1 MKNNVRQ
8 MLKNIVEENAVA
20 FKEQT
25 GKVLFG
31 KAAQRLEEQYK
42 NVAKSILKPKTK
54 Q

>member
-1 MKNNVRQ
+1 

-25 GKVLFG
+25 SKVLFG
-31 KAAQRLEEQYK
+31 KTAQRLEEQYK

>member
-1 MKNNVRQ
+1 

-20 FKEQT
+20 FKQQT

-42 NVAKSILKPKTK
+42 NVAQSILKPKTK

>member
-1 MKNNVRQ
+1 

-31 KAAQRLEEQYK
+31 KTAQRLEEQYK
-42 NVAKSILKPKTK
+42 NVAQSILKPKTK